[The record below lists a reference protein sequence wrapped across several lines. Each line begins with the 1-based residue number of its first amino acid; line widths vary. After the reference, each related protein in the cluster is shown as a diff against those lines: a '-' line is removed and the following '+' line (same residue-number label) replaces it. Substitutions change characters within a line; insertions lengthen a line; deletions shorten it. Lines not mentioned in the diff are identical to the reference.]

1 MNQYPD
7 DHPVV
12 LLHYAGTSAASLEK
26 VNLHEIDQS
35 DSIGSMTTVF
45 VPALPSPSSFE
56 SFQETV
62 AHLRAPNGCPWD
74 REQTHETLRMHLL
87 EECYEALDAIDRMDM
102 EALREELGDLILQIV
117 LQAQIATEGG
127 DFRMAEVIAGINDKL
142 VRRHPHVFGELEL
155 EDVGQVLHNWEAM
168 KEAEREAEGNDKGLL
183 DGVPVGLPAL
193 AQANELQSRAARVG
207 FDWEQASAVW
217 DKVME
222 EMLELKE
229 AQDRP
234 SQIEEVGDLFF
245 AVVNYARWIDVDP
258 EASLREAN
266 RRFRSRFKS
275 MERIASSRGK
285 KLSALSVDEM
295 NALWEK
301 TKERT

>member
-1 MNQYPD
+1 
-7 DHPVV
+7 
-12 LLHYAGTSAASLEK
+12 
-26 VNLHEIDQS
+26 
-35 DSIGSMTTVF
+35 
-45 VPALPSPSSFE
+45 
-56 SFQETV
+56 
-62 AHLRAPNGCPWD
+62 
-74 REQTHETLRMHLL
+74 MHLL